1 MSAVDDS
8 IAKII
13 ADKNAALKESAL
25 WKAEAALW
33 KAEAALWKAEAE
45 RWRQI
50 ALEQSHE
57 NRTDRETNN
66 TETNPDCS

>member
-13 ADKNAALKESAL
+13 ADKNAALK
-25 WKAEAALW
+25 
-33 KAEAALWKAEAE
+33 EAALWKAEAE

-57 NRTDRETNN
+57 NRTDRKIDSAELN
-66 TETNPDCS
+66 SASSQGGLF

>member
-1 MSAVDDS
+1 MSSVDDAIS
-8 IAKII
+8 KIL

-33 KAEAALWKAEAE
+33 RAEAE
-45 RWRQI
+45 MWRQI

-66 TETNPDCS
+66 TETNPDCP

>member
-1 MSAVDDS
+1 MSAVDDAIS
-8 IAKII
+8 KII
-13 ADKNAALKESAL
+13 ADKNAALKEVAL
-25 WKAEAALW
+25 WRE
-33 KAEAALWKAEAE
+33 EAE

-66 TETNPDCS
+66 TETNPDRP

>member
-1 MSAVDDS
+1 MSVVDDS

-13 ADKNAALKESAL
+13 ADKNAALK
-25 WKAEAALW
+25 
-33 KAEAALWKAEAE
+33 EAALWKAEAE

-57 NRTDRETNN
+57 NRTDRERNS
-66 TETNPDCS
+66 TELDPDCS

>member
-1 MSAVDDS
+1 MSFVDDAIS
-8 IAKII
+8 KIL
-13 ADKNAALKESAL
+13 ADKNAAIE
-25 WKAEAALW
+25 EAALR
-33 KAEAALWKAEAE
+33 KAETALWRAEAE

-66 TETNPDCS
+66 TETNPDCP

>member
-33 KAEAALWKAEAE
+33 REEAE

-66 TETNPDCS
+66 TETNPDCP

>member
-13 ADKNAALKESAL
+13 ADKNAALKE
-25 WKAEAALW
+25 
-33 KAEAALWKAEAE
+33 AALWKAEAE
-45 RWRQI
+45 MWRQI

-66 TETNPDCS
+66 TETNPDCP

>member
-13 ADKNAALKESAL
+13 ADKNAALKEVAL
-25 WKAEAALW
+25 WRE
-33 KAEAALWKAEAE
+33 EAE
-45 RWRQI
+45 RWRRI

-66 TETNPDCS
+66 TETNPDCP

>member
-13 ADKNAALKESAL
+13 ADKNAALKE
-25 WKAEAALW
+25 
-33 KAEAALWKAEAE
+33 AALWKAEAE

-50 ALEQSHE
+50 ALEQPHE

>member
-13 ADKNAALKESAL
+13 ADKNAALKE
-25 WKAEAALW
+25 AALW
-33 KAEAALWKAEAE
+33 REEAE

-66 TETNPDCS
+66 TETNPDCP

>member
-1 MSAVDDS
+1 MSAVDDAIS
-8 IAKII
+8 TII
-13 ADKNAALKESAL
+13 ADKNAAIK
-25 WKAEAALW
+25 
-33 KAEAALWKAEAE
+33 EAALWKAEAE

-66 TETNPDCS
+66 TETNPDCP

>member
-13 ADKNAALKESAL
+13 ADKNAALKE
-25 WKAEAALW
+25 
-33 KAEAALWKAEAE
+33 AALWKAEAE
-45 RWRQI
+45 RWRQV
-50 ALEQSHE
+50 ASEQSHE

-66 TETNPDCS
+66 TETNPDCP

>member
-1 MSAVDDS
+1 MSAIDDS

-13 ADKNAALKESAL
+13 ADKNAALK
-25 WKAEAALW
+25 
-33 KAEAALWKAEAE
+33 EAALWKAEAE

-66 TETNPDCS
+66 TETYSNCP